1 MPEGGSGRPR
11 MEVSD
16 RSFVPGPNLARTY
29 GKTLG
34 LPQATNIVLKKVL
47 HATAS
52 PNRNGEQR
60 KLVGGR
66 CHSTHENDFT
76 LSLFIHPQF
85 VMILLYGTISCKL

>member
-16 RSFVPGPNLARTY
+16 RSFVRGPNLARTY

-47 HATAS
+47 HATAL
-52 PNRNGEQR
+52 PNRNGE
-60 KLVGGR
+60 
-66 CHSTHENDFT
+66 
-76 LSLFIHPQF
+76 
-85 VMILLYGTISCKL
+85 